1 MILTV
6 PFAIILVLLFV
17 VLFIFSR
24 SIDKRIWVSLLI
36 SLVLTP
42 IVYFY
47 LLYPLINIFS
57 TYHHEKHFE
66 TEVWK
71 EKPAYRYEMAND
83 LEQSDVLIGK
93 TKSEIKDILGKP
105 GWFSWNDA
113 IKANDSNYWN
123 YNLGLKP
130 GAFNTSQECLEITF
144 EGNKA
149 KLLEHYQLEKKDN
162 E

>member
-1 MILTV
+1 MILTT
-6 PFAIILVLLFV
+6 PFVIILVLLFI

-24 SIDKRIWVSLLI
+24 TIDKRIWVAALI

-57 TYHHEKHFE
+57 TYHHEKQFKA
-66 TEVWK
+66 EVWK
-71 EKPAYRYEMAND
+71 EKPAYRFEMAND
-83 LEQSDVLIGK
+83 LEQSDLLLGK
-93 TKSEIKDILGKP
+93 SKSEIKAILGKP

-113 IKANDSNYWN
+113 TKTNDSNYWN

-130 GAFNTSQECLEITF
+130 GAFNTKQECLEITF
-144 EGNKA
+144 EGGKVR
-149 KLLEHYQLEKKDN
+149 LLEHYQLELEDN